1 MPADWTEHGDGVFAR
16 RYRSLD
22 LNVGVVVG
30 EGGLVVIDSRA
41 NHHQGREL
49 ARHLEVFRRAVRST
63 PQAPSSG
70 ASLRAP
76 PSGASEAQPPAST
89 ARARPVTMTPSEAM
103 RAMLKEMA
111 PDQAE
116 AFDEVVITPPEFTF
130 TSEVSV
136 TFGGR
141 HLVMRHLGRGHTD
154 NDIVVSVPDAGVV
167 FAGDLIEQGAP
178 PAYNDAFPLEWPD
191 TDAAL
196 LEMVGG
202 VVVPGH
208 GAAVDAA
215 FVATQQEEIAEV
227 ARLARERHSE
237 GMTAGSAA
245 RRGGPY
251 PEEVMEVAFTRAWEA
266 LS

>member
-49 ARHLEVFRRAVRST
+49 ARHLEVFRLPVRWVINT
-63 PQAPSSG
+63 HHHWDHTFGNAMFAAAAIWG
-70 ASLRAP
+70 HARCAEVLRT
-76 PSGASEAQPPAST
+76 GG
-89 ARARPVTMTPSEAM
+89 EAM

-167 FAGDLIEQGAP
+167 FAGDLIEQGAT

-208 GAAVDAA
+208 GAAVEAA